1 MKNVAKIFLLRSPN
15 FEIMKKDIDFQLLL
29 CSDMSSIFVSY
40 VLRFRCFILFFV
52 DLMDLYA
59 SISLS
64 ILVLFDVDFFILPLF
79 VIFLSIY

>member
-1 MKNVAKIFLLRSPN
+1 
-15 FEIMKKDIDFQLLL
+15 
-29 CSDMSSIFVSY
+29 MSSIFVSY